1 MGLQDGIS
9 NHNSYPTATIG
20 VPGCGTE
27 VNGTS
32 FFHGRGDGWREK
44 LGISW
49 GGASGEKNHLGI
61 LPLLPLKQSRYG
73 NGLKIIS
80 KLLGYPAVVLY
91 TCKVFWARV
100 GNLSLLVL
108 IKRLTNTSP
117 RPRRTA
123 EALDYGPRY
132 EKERKCQ
139 LETPTSRSENKH
151 VPTRTRTKTL
161 SSIHSERLDRRKKQD
176 IRIIPFATS
185 VVGRAVLGSRL
196 GLYAADLTNRP
207 SKRPQRPGLDR
218 FLSPP
223 PHPLPHEGCRG
234 DTALP
239 SYKG

>member
-91 TCKVFWARV
+91 TCKVF
-100 GNLSLLVL
+100 L
-108 IKRLTNTSP
+108 
-117 RPRRTA
+117 
-123 EALDYGPRY
+123 GPRW
-132 EKERKCQ
+132 Q
-139 LETPTSRSENKH
+139 LEPPCTYKETDQHISSPTTNGRS
-151 VPTRTRTKTL
+151 T
-161 SSIHSERLDRRKKQD
+161 
-176 IRIIPFATS
+176 
-185 VVGRAVLGSRL
+185 
-196 GLYAADLTNRP
+196 
-207 SKRPQRPGLDR
+207 
-218 FLSPP
+218 
-223 PHPLPHEGCRG
+223 
-234 DTALP
+234 
-239 SYKG
+239 